1 MRSFLRNREGRQES
15 IAVPEPSSH
24 AAMLMGAAMR
34 GTLMYRRSKSSS
46 YPASAFVARPVLEP
60 LASSPHGEGVK
71 KERRAVGDGSSR
83 MATYEF
89 LSAHTS
95 LAHHHS
101 PDPSQRRTS
110 REEETIS
117 SLLRA
122 ARVHYNHTSVNGRRG
137 IGLFDRLSAAASVG
151 REAPR

>member
-60 LASSPHGEGVK
+60 LASSPHGEGIK
-71 KERRAVGDGSSR
+71 KERLAVVDGSSR

-117 SLLRA
+117 LTAPSCSCSLQS
-122 ARVHYNHTSVNGRRG
+122 H
-137 IGLFDRLSAAASVG
+137 VG
-151 REAPR
+151 